1 MFIPGLSRYGRPLEF
16 VESLL
21 PLIGTTP
28 DRFCEA
34 DELSNRLQADRL
46 IAQIREEADPASA
59 NGKKLFAKLGKLG
72 HGRHAEDPRS
82 ARLGRQAPD
91 GRVRRAP
98 EQPHQRQDPAADHSR
113 PRRRRSTHVS
123 RARPGRSR
131 ATRRYNVNRLVDL
144 LGEDDYSKAAIVEV
158 LQAHKDRLNVR
169 QLLGQI
175 YFLQPSEKAAVF
187 KLIDEITTE
196 EMVPDLLA
204 RMDGKDPLVKTHL
217 INVLARFD
225 RPDVNQGAAGG
236 AARQQQARARRGAR
250 RHRPLEDERSTSPR
264 SSGLLLDPDLDVMNK
279 AVDVIIQLNHPETAK
294 YLIEALKA
302 ENEFSRRSA
311 VEILNAI
318 GTTHSVKYL
327 LEAVADEDWW
337 VRSRASDA
345 LARIGGPRVV
355 DAVLDLIK
363 DKDENIRRAA
373 IEILNTC
380 RDKRA
385 VDRLIEA
392 TRDKDWWVSER
403 AADALAEI
411 GDAKALPALLEMM
424 AQEQSLAARRDRG
437 GRQARHPQDPR
448 QDAAVLAAPGERS
461 PRRRD
466 QRRRAARG
474 RAAGRSRAALSA
486 AERTRRRRDRARAVT
501 KALQKLD
508 GRLSPSGRFSGT
520 GTLGRLRRRELDD
533 TAADGTAAAGARHPR
548 RAPTAAATPAA
559 TSTARTLL
567 VEGPEDAVAEP
578 PPPEAPS
585 FDLSALQNGDMIEGR
600 YKFIQKI
607 GKGAFGTVVLVE
619 DTVVEER
626 LILKFLNANVSSD
639 EEMLKR
645 FVHELRYSRRIT
657 HKNVIRIYDF
667 LYVGGSYAI
676 SMEYFPSHT
685 LGTEIANEKP
695 MPPKK
700 AVGYGTDICIGM
712 SVAHQQGIIHRD
724 LKPANILIN
733 DTGLLK
739 IVDFGVAAAAK
750 SGDTQLTKTG
760 YVIGSPKYMAPE
772 QILGKKVD
780 ERADIY
786 SLGVI
791 MYEMLAGNPPYSR
804 GDHMSVMYQHVQGK
818 AQPLQRS
825 EPEGSARDRR
835 RRDED
840 HAGRQA
846 ETLRVDGRAAR
857 RARSGRRGGQVD
869 DHGTYRRV
877 PEARPRARA
886 APTSISPS
894 AFRRCCACTATSCR
908 SSSATSATPSSKA
921 TSTRS

>member
-1 MFIPGLSRYGRPLEF
+1 MNFLNAYR
-16 VESLL
+16 
-21 PLIGTTP
+21 
-28 DRFCEA
+28 A
-34 DELSNRLQADRL
+34 DQL
-46 IAQIREEADPASA
+46 IAQIREEADPSSA
-59 NGKKLFAKLGKLG
+59 NGKKLFAKLGGLG
-72 HGRHAEDPRS
+72 SSAIPKILEALASADKRQTVEYVELLSALTNDKTLPLVTRGLADGDPRTVS
-82 ARLGRQAPD
+82 GTAWAL
-91 GRVRRAP
+91 
-98 EQPHQRQDPAADHSR
+98 
-113 PRRRRSTHVS
+113 STNK
-123 RARPGRSR
+123 RF
-131 ATRRYNVNRLVDL
+131 NVNRLVDL
-144 LGEDDYSKAAIVEV
+144 LGEDEYSKAAVVEV

-169 QLLGQI
+169 QLLAQI

-187 KLIDEITTE
+187 KLIDEITIE
-196 EMVPDLLA
+196 DMVPDLLA

-225 RPDVNQGAAGG
+225 RPDVNKALQEALRDSNKLVRGAALAGL
-236 AARQQQARARRGAR
+236 ARSKATVDVGLVA
-250 RHRPLEDERSTSPR
+250 
-264 SSGLLLDPDLDVMNK
+264 GLLLDPDLDVMNK

-311 VEILNAI
+311 VEILNAV
-318 GTTHSVKYL
+318 GTTHSVKFL

-411 GDAKALPALLEMM
+411 GDAKALPAILEMM
-424 AQEQSLAARRDRG
+424 TKNDRSLPVAIA
-437 GRQARHPQDPR
+437 
-448 QDAAVLAAPGERS
+448 
-461 PRRRD
+461 
-466 QRRRAARG
+466 
-474 RAAGRSRAALSA
+474 AAGKLGTAKILDKVLPYLQRPEKEVRVAAIAATAQLAGEQQAEAVRPYLQQSA
-486 AERTRRRRDRARAVT
+486 QGADETVQRAVS
-501 KALQKLD
+501 KALQKLE
-508 GRLSPSGRFSGT
+508 GRLSPSGRYLGGGT
-520 GTLGRLRRRELDD
+520 GTANLG
-533 TAADGTAAAGARHPR
+533 TGAAASPTPTPMPGPGQQTRSTQTR
-548 RAPTAAATPAA
+548 SAPPPSAAA

-567 VEGPEDAVAEP
+567 IDGAEDAVAEP
-578 PPPEAPS
+578 PAPEAPS
-585 FDLSALQNGDMIEGR
+585 FDLNALQSGDMIEGR

-685 LGTEIANEKP
+685 LGAEIANEKP
-695 MPPKK
+695 MAPKK
-700 AVGYGTDICIGM
+700 AVGYGMDICIGM

-818 AQPLQRS
+818 AQPLNEANPKVPR
-825 EPEGSARDRR
+825 EIADVV
-835 RRDED
+835 
-840 HAGRQA
+840 
-846 ETLRVDGRAAR
+846 TKTM
-857 RARSGRRGGQVD
+857 QVD
-869 DHGTYRRV
+869 KLKRYASMEELRIAL
-877 PEARPRARA
+877 EAATA
-886 APTSISPS
+886 AI
-894 AFRRCCACTATSCR
+894 R
-908 SSSATSATPSSKA
+908 
-921 TSTRS
+921 

>member
-1 MFIPGLSRYGRPLEF
+1 MNFLNAYR
-16 VESLL
+16 
-21 PLIGTTP
+21 
-28 DRFCEA
+28 A
-34 DELSNRLQADRL
+34 DQL
-46 IAQIREEADPASA
+46 IAQIREEADPSSASA
-59 NGKKLFAKLGKLG
+59 KKLFAKLGGLG
-72 HGRHAEDPRS
+72 TSAIPKVLEALASADKRQTVEYVELLSGLINDKTLPFITRGLADGDPRTVS
-82 ARLGRQAPD
+82 GTAWAL
-91 GRVRRAP
+91 
-98 EQPHQRQDPAADHSR
+98 
-113 PRRRRSTHVS
+113 STNK
-123 RARPGRSR
+123 RF
-131 ATRRYNVNRLVDL
+131 NVNRLVDL
-144 LGEDDYSKAAIVEV
+144 LGEDEYSKAAIVEV

-187 KLIDEITTE
+187 KLIDEVTTE
-196 EMVPDLLA
+196 EMVPDLLS
-204 RMDGKDPLVKTHL
+204 RLDGKDPLVKTHL

-225 RPDVNQGAAGG
+225 RPEVNKALQEALRDNNKLVRGAALAGI
-236 AARQQQARARRGAR
+236 ARSKTAVDVA
-250 RHRPLEDERSTSPR
+250 LI
-264 SSGLLLDPDLDVMNK
+264 SGLLLDPDLDVMNK

-327 LEAVADEDWW
+327 LEAVSDEDWW

-411 GDAKALPALLEMM
+411 GDSKALPAILEMM
-424 AQEQSLAARRDRG
+424 TKNDRSLPVAIA
-437 GRQARHPQDPR
+437 
-448 QDAAVLAAPGERS
+448 
-461 PRRRD
+461 
-466 QRRRAARG
+466 
-474 RAAGRSRAALSA
+474 AAGKLGSPKLIEKLLPYLQRQEKEVRVAAITAVAQLAGEQHAEAVRPYLQQSA
-486 AERTRRRRDRARAVT
+486 QGADETVQRAVT
-501 KALQKLD
+501 KALQKLE
-508 GRLSPSGRFSGT
+508 GRLSPSGRYT
-520 GTLGRLRRRELDD
+520 TPTATLAGG
-533 TAADGTAAAGARHPR
+533 AASATL
-548 RAPTAAATPAA
+548 APTATTAPPQTRPAQMRHGAPPPSASA

-567 VEGPEDAVAEP
+567 IDGPDDAVAEP
-578 PPPEAPS
+578 PAPEAPS
-585 FDLSALQNGDMIEGR
+585 FDLNALQSGDMIEGR

-685 LGTEIANEKP
+685 LGAEIANEKP
-695 MPPKK
+695 MAPNK
-700 AVGYGTDICIGM
+700 AIGYGMDICIGM

-818 AQPLQRS
+818 AQPLNEANPKVPREIADVVTKTMQVDKLKRYAS
-825 EPEGSARDRR
+825 M
-835 RRDED
+835 DE
-840 HAGRQA
+840 
-846 ETLRVDGRAAR
+846 LRVALEAA
-857 RARSGRRGGQVD
+857 
-869 DHGTYRRV
+869 
-877 PEARPRARA
+877 A
-886 APTSISPS
+886 AAIG
-894 AFRRCCACTATSCR
+894 
-908 SSSATSATPSSKA
+908 
-921 TSTRS
+921 

>member
-1 MFIPGLSRYGRPLEF
+1 MNFL
-16 VESLL
+16 
-21 PLIGTTP
+21 T
-28 DRFCEA
+28 A
-34 DELSNRLQADRL
+34 LQADRL
-46 IAQIREEADPASA
+46 IAQIREEADPSSA
-59 NGKKLFAKLGKLG
+59 TGKQLFAKLGKLG
-72 HGRHAEDPRS
+72 ASAIPKILEALASADKRQTAEYVEILSTLVSDKTLPLITRGLADGDPRMAS
-82 ARLGRQAPD
+82 GTAWALSSSKRF
-91 GRVRRAP
+91 
-98 EQPHQRQDPAADHSR
+98 
-113 PRRRRSTHVS
+113 
-123 RARPGRSR
+123 
-131 ATRRYNVNRLVDL
+131 NINRLVDL
-144 LGEDDYSKAAIVEV
+144 LGEDEYSKAGLVEV
-158 LQAHKDRLNVR
+158 LQAHKERLNVR

-175 YFLQPSEKAAVF
+175 YHLQPSEKAAVF
-187 KLIDEITTE
+187 KLIDDVTTE
-196 EMVPDLLA
+196 EMVPDLLT

-225 RPDVNQGAAGG
+225 RPDVNQALQEALRDGNKLVRGAALQGI
-236 AARQQQARARRGAR
+236 AR
-250 RHRPLEDERSTSPR
+250 SKTSVDVALI
-264 SSGLLLDPDLDVMNK
+264 SKLLLDPDLDVMNK

-327 LEAVADEDWW
+327 LEAVSDEDWW

-355 DAVLDLIK
+355 DAVLELIK

-385 VDRLIEA
+385 VDKLIEA

-424 AQEQSLAARRDRG
+424 AKNNRSLPVAI
-437 GRQARHPQDPR
+437 
-448 QDAAVLAAPGERS
+448 AAVGKLGNPTILAKILPYLQRPEKEVRVAAIGAVAQLAGE
-461 PRRRD
+461 
-466 QRRRAARG
+466 QQAEAVRG
-474 RAAGRSRAALSA
+474 PLQQSA
-486 AERTRRRRDRARAVT
+486 QGADETVQRAVT

-508 GRLSPSGRFSGT
+508 GRLSPSGRYKEGGTATFSGP
-520 GTLGRLRRRELDD
+520 G
-533 TAADGTAAAGARHPR
+533 
-548 RAPTAAATPAA
+548 PTATVTPATMTGSQARA
-559 TSTARTLL
+559 TQTRSAPPPPSPAMTGTARTLL

-578 PPPEAPS
+578 PQPEVPS
-585 FDLSALQNGDMIEGR
+585 FDLNALQNGDMIEGR

-685 LGTEIANEKP
+685 LGAEIANEKP

-700 AVGYGTDICIGM
+700 ALAFGTDICVGM

-818 AQPLQRS
+818 AQPLNEANPKVPR
-825 EPEGSARDRR
+825 EI
-835 RRDED
+835 
-840 HAGRQA
+840 A
-846 ETLRVDGRAAR
+846 EVVTKAMQVDKLKRYASMEELRVALEMAAVAVR
-857 RARSGRRGGQVD
+857 
-869 DHGTYRRV
+869 
-877 PEARPRARA
+877 
-886 APTSISPS
+886 
-894 AFRRCCACTATSCR
+894 
-908 SSSATSATPSSKA
+908 
-921 TSTRS
+921 

>member
-1 MFIPGLSRYGRPLEF
+1 MN
-16 VESLL
+16 
-21 PLIGTTP
+21 LIT
-28 DRFCEA
+28 A
-34 DELSNRLQADRL
+34 YQADRL
-46 IAQIREEADPASA
+46 IAQIREEADPSSPG
-59 NGKKLFAKLGKLG
+59 GKKLFDKLGKLG
-72 HGRHAEDPRS
+72 TGAIPKILEALASADKRQTVEYVEVLSGLVNDKNLPLITRGLADGDPR
-82 ARLGRQAPD
+82 
-91 GRVRRAP
+91 
-98 EQPHQRQDPAADHSR
+98 
-113 PRRRRSTHVS
+113 TVS
-123 RARPGRSR
+123 GTAWALSSNKRF
-131 ATRRYNVNRLVDL
+131 NVNRLVDL

-187 KLIDEITTE
+187 KLIDEVTTE

-225 RPDVNQGAAGG
+225 RPDVNKALQEALRDSNKLVRGAALAGV
-236 AARQQQARARRGAR
+236 ARSKTA
-250 RHRPLEDERSTSPR
+250 LDVSLV
-264 SSGLLLDPDLDVMNK
+264 SGLLLDPDLDVMNK

-294 YLIEALKA
+294 YLIDALKA

-318 GTTHSVKYL
+318 GTTHSIKYL

-363 DKDENIRRAA
+363 DQDENIRRAA

-403 AADALAEI
+403 AADALADI
-411 GDAKALPALLEMM
+411 GDSKALPALLEMM
-424 AQEQSLAARRDRG
+424 SRNNRSLPVAITAVGKLGSYKVLDKVLPFLQRPEKEVRVAAI
-437 GRQARHPQDPR
+437 
-448 QDAAVLAAPGERS
+448 AAVAQLAGEQQAEAVR
-461 PRRRD
+461 PHL
-466 QRRRAARG
+466 QQ
-474 RAAGRSRAALSA
+474 SA
-486 AERTRRRRDRARAVT
+486 QGADETIQRAVT

-508 GRLSPSGRFSGT
+508 GRLSPSGRFERT
-520 GTLGRLRRRELDD
+520 GTLSE
-533 TAADGTAAAGARHPR
+533 ASVVSSPPP
-548 RAPTAAATPAA
+548 APPAA
-559 TSTARTLL
+559 THARATTTRAAPPAALPSATATARTLL

-578 PPPEAPS
+578 PASEAPS
-585 FDLSALQNGDMIEGR
+585 FDLNALQAGDMIEGR
-600 YKFIQKI
+600 YKFVQKI

-685 LGTEIANEKP
+685 LGAEIANERP
-695 MPPKK
+695 MSPKK

-733 DTGLLK
+733 ESGLLK

-818 AQPLQRS
+818 AQPLNEANPKVPRELADVVTKTMHVDKVKRYS
-825 EPEGSARDRR
+825 SM
-835 RRDED
+835 DE
-840 HAGRQA
+840 
-846 ETLRVDGRAAR
+846 LRAAL
-857 RARSGRRGGQVD
+857 D
-869 DHGTYRRV
+869 
-877 PEARPRARA
+877 A
-886 APTSISPS
+886 AAGAI
-894 AFRRCCACTATSCR
+894 R
-908 SSSATSATPSSKA
+908 
-921 TSTRS
+921 

>member
-1 MFIPGLSRYGRPLEF
+1 MN
-16 VESLL
+16 
-21 PLIGTTP
+21 LIT
-28 DRFCEA
+28 A
-34 DELSNRLQADRL
+34 YQADRL
-46 IAQIREEADPASA
+46 IAQIREEADPSSPG
-59 NGKKLFAKLGKLG
+59 GKKLFDKLGKLG
-72 HGRHAEDPRS
+72 TGAIPKILDALASADKRQTVEYVEVLNSLISDKTLPLITRGLADSDPRTVS
-82 ARLGRQAPD
+82 GTAWAL
-91 GRVRRAP
+91 
-98 EQPHQRQDPAADHSR
+98 
-113 PRRRRSTHVS
+113 STNK
-123 RARPGRSR
+123 RF
-131 ATRRYNVNRLVDL
+131 NVNRLVDL

-187 KLIDEITTE
+187 KLIDEVTTE

-225 RPDVNQGAAGG
+225 LPDVNKALQEALRDTNKLVRGAALSGV
-236 AARQQQARARRGAR
+236 ARSKTALDVAVVA
-250 RHRPLEDERSTSPR
+250 T
-264 SSGLLLDPDLDVMNK
+264 LLLDPDIEVMNK
-279 AVDVIIQLNHPETAK
+279 AVDVIIRLNHPETAK
-294 YLIEALKA
+294 YLIDALKA

-311 VEILNAI
+311 VEVLNAI
-318 GTTHSVKYL
+318 GTTHSIKYL

-411 GDAKALPALLEMM
+411 GDSKALPALLEMM
-424 AQEQSLAARRDRG
+424 TKNNRSLPVAI
-437 GRQARHPQDPR
+437 
-448 QDAAVLAAPGERS
+448 AAVGKLGNHKILDKVLPLLQRPEKEVRVAAIVAVAQLAGEQQAEAVR
-461 PRRRD
+461 PYL
-466 QRRRAARG
+466 QQ
-474 RAAGRSRAALSA
+474 SA
-486 AERTRRRRDRARAVT
+486 QGADETVARAVT

-508 GRLSPSGRFSGT
+508 GRLSASGRFGT
-520 GTLGRLRRRELDD
+520 GTLGVGVASAPLPAPPVASTQARVPTSR
-533 TAADGTAAAGARHPR
+533 AAPP
-548 RAPTAAATPAA
+548 APTVT
-559 TSTARTLL
+559 TTARTLL

-578 PPPEAPS
+578 PPDAPS
-585 FDLSALQNGDMIEGR
+585 FDLNGLQAGDMIEGR
-600 YKFIQKI
+600 YKFVQKI

-626 LILKFLNANVSSD
+626 LILKFLNSNVSSD

-685 LGTEIANEKP
+685 LGAEIANEKP

-700 AVGYGTDICIGM
+700 AIGYGTDICIGM

-733 DTGLLK
+733 ESGLLK

-818 AQPLQRS
+818 APPLNEANPKVPR
-825 EPEGSARDRR
+825 EIADVV
-835 RRDED
+835 
-840 HAGRQA
+840 
-846 ETLRVDGRAAR
+846 TKTM
-857 RARSGRRGGQVD
+857 QVD
-869 DHGTYRRV
+869 KLKRYSSMEELRLALET
-877 PEARPRARA
+877 A
-886 APTSISPS
+886 AGAI
-894 AFRRCCACTATSCR
+894 R
-908 SSSATSATPSSKA
+908 
-921 TSTRS
+921 

>member
-1 MFIPGLSRYGRPLEF
+1 MNFITS
-16 VESLL
+16 
-21 PLIGTTP
+21 
-28 DRFCEA
+28 
-34 DELSNRLQADRL
+34 LQADRL
-46 IAQIREEADPASA
+46 IAQIREEADPTSASA
-59 NGKKLFAKLGKLG
+59 KKAFQKLGKLG
-72 HGRHAEDPRS
+72 TGAVPKILEALASADKRQTVEYVELLNALISDKTLPLVTRGLADHDPR
-82 ARLGRQAPD
+82 
-91 GRVRRAP
+91 
-98 EQPHQRQDPAADHSR
+98 
-113 PRRRRSTHVS
+113 TVS
-123 RARPGRSR
+123 GTAWALSSNK
-131 ATRRYNVNRLVDL
+131 RYNVNRLVDL
-144 LGEDDYSKAAIVEV
+144 LGEDEYSKAAIIEV
-158 LQAHKDRLNVR
+158 LQAHKERLNIR

-187 KLIDEITTE
+187 KLIDEATTE

-217 INVLARFD
+217 INVLSRFD
-225 RPDVNQGAAGG
+225 RPDVNKALQEALKDGNKLVRGAALAGVV
-236 AARQQQARARRGAR
+236 
-250 RHRPLEDERSTSPR
+250 RSKTAVEVGLIA
-264 SSGLLLDPDLDVMNK
+264 GLLLDPDLEVMNK
-279 AVDVIIQLNHPETAK
+279 AVDAVIQLNHPETAK
-294 YLIEALKA
+294 YLIPALKA
-302 ENEFSRRSA
+302 ENEFSRRAA

-318 GTTHSVKYL
+318 GTTHSIKYL

-373 IEILNTC
+373 IEILVVC

-385 VDRLIEA
+385 VDKLTEA

-424 AQEQSLAARRDRG
+424 AKNNRSLPVAIA
-437 GRQARHPQDPR
+437 
-448 QDAAVLAAPGERS
+448 
-461 PRRRD
+461 
-466 QRRRAARG
+466 
-474 RAAGRSRAALSA
+474 AAGRLGSHKILDKILPYLQRPEKEVRVAAIGAVAQLAGEQQAEAVRPYLQQSAQGTDETVSRAVA
-486 AERTRRRRDRARAVT
+486 

-508 GRLSPSGRFSGT
+508 GRLSPSGRFVST
-520 GTLGRLRRRELDD
+520 TTL
-533 TAADGTAAAGARHPR
+533 AGGSVVTSPTPAPAPLPGSTQARPTR
-548 RAPTAAATPAA
+548 PAPAPSAAA

-567 VEGPEDAVAEP
+567 IEGPGDAAPAP

-585 FDLSALQNGDMIEGR
+585 FDLNALQNGDMIEGR
-600 YKFIQKI
+600 YKYIQKI

-700 AVGYGTDICIGM
+700 ALGYGMDICVGM

-818 AQPLQRS
+818 AQPLNEANPKVPRELADVVTRTMQVDKLKR
-825 EPEGSARDRR
+825 
-835 RRDED
+835 
-840 HAGRQA
+840 HASM
-846 ETLRVDGRAAR
+846 EELRVALEAA
-857 RARSGRRGGQVD
+857 
-869 DHGTYRRV
+869 
-877 PEARPRARA
+877 A
-886 APTSISPS
+886 A
-894 AFRRCCACTATSCR
+894 AVR
-908 SSSATSATPSSKA
+908 
-921 TSTRS
+921 

>member
-1 MFIPGLSRYGRPLEF
+1 MNFINAY
-16 VESLL
+16 
-21 PLIGTTP
+21 
-28 DRFCEA
+28 
-34 DELSNRLQADRL
+34 QADRL
-46 IAQIREEADPASA
+46 IAQIREEADPAS
-59 NGKKLFAKLGKLG
+59 NEGKALFAKLGKLG
-72 HGRHAEDPRS
+72 TAAIPKVLEALASADKRQTVEYVELLSTLTNDKTLPLITRGLADGDPRTIAGTTWALS
-82 ARLGRQAPD
+82 SNKRF
-91 GRVRRAP
+91 
-98 EQPHQRQDPAADHSR
+98 
-113 PRRRRSTHVS
+113 
-123 RARPGRSR
+123 
-131 ATRRYNVNRLVDL
+131 NVNRLVDL
-144 LGEDDYSKAAIVEV
+144 LGEDEYSKAAIVEV
-158 LQAHKDRLNVR
+158 LQSHKDRLNVR
-169 QLLGQI
+169 QLLAQI

-196 EMVPDLLA
+196 DMVPDLLA

-217 INVLARFD
+217 INVLSRFD
-225 RPDVNQGAAGG
+225 RPEVNKALQEALRDGNKLVRGAALAGV
-236 AARQQQARARRGAR
+236 ARSKTTLDVA
-250 RHRPLEDERSTSPR
+250 LV
-264 SSGLLLDPDLDVMNK
+264 SGLLLDPDLEVMNK

-294 YLIEALKA
+294 YLIDALKA

-318 GTTHSVKYL
+318 GTTHSIKYL

-373 IEILNTC
+373 IEILVVC

-403 AADALAEI
+403 AADALAEL

-424 AQEQSLAARRDRG
+424 GKNNRSLPVALAAVGKLGNGKILDKVLPYLQRPEKEVRV
-437 GRQARHPQDPR
+437 
-448 QDAAVLAAPGERS
+448 AAIGAVAHLAGEQQVEAVR
-461 PRRRD
+461 PYL
-466 QRRRAARG
+466 QQ
-474 RAAGRSRAALSA
+474 SA
-486 AERTRRRRDRARAVT
+486 QGADETVQRAVA
-501 KALQKLD
+501 KALQKLE
-508 GRLSPSGRFSGT
+508 GRLSPSGRFKDVT
-520 GTLGRLRRRELDD
+520 GTVS
-533 TAADGTAAAGARHPR
+533 AGAATVASSTTPPPMATTQA
-548 RAPTAAATPAA
+548 RATATRAAPASA
-559 TSTARTLL
+559 GTSTARTLL
-567 VEGPEDAVAEP
+567 VEGPEGAQPEP
-578 PPPEAPS
+578 PAPEAPS
-585 FDLSALQNGDMIEGR
+585 FDLNALQPGDMIEGR

-685 LGTEIANEKP
+685 LGAEIANEKP
-695 MPPKK
+695 MSPKK
-700 AVGYGTDICIGM
+700 ALTYGTDICVGM

-818 AQPLQRS
+818 AQPLN
-825 EPEGSARDRR
+825 EANPKVP
-835 RRDED
+835 
-840 HAGRQA
+840 RQIA
-846 ETLRVDGRAAR
+846 DVVTKTMQVDKLKRFTSMEELRVALEAA
-857 RARSGRRGGQVD
+857 
-869 DHGTYRRV
+869 
-877 PEARPRARA
+877 A
-886 APTSISPS
+886 A
-894 AFRRCCACTATSCR
+894 AVR
-908 SSSATSATPSSKA
+908 
-921 TSTRS
+921 

>member
-1 MFIPGLSRYGRPLEF
+1 MNFL
-16 VESLL
+16 
-21 PLIGTTP
+21 T
-28 DRFCEA
+28 A
-34 DELSNRLQADRL
+34 LQADRV
-46 IAQIREEADPASA
+46 IAQIREEPDPSSV

-72 HGRHAEDPRS
+72 AGAIPKVLEALASADKRQTVEYVELLGSLISDKTLPLITRGLADGDPR
-82 ARLGRQAPD
+82 
-91 GRVRRAP
+91 
-98 EQPHQRQDPAADHSR
+98 
-113 PRRRRSTHVS
+113 TVS
-123 RARPGRSR
+123 GTAWALASNK
-131 ATRRYNVNRLVDL
+131 RYNVNRLVDL
-144 LGEDDYSKAAIVEV
+144 LGEDEYSKAAVVEV
-158 LQAHKDRLNVR
+158 LQAHKDRLNMR
-169 QLLGQI
+169 QLLAQI

-187 KLIDEITTE
+187 KLIDEITTA

-225 RPDVNQGAAGG
+225 QPDVNKALQEALRDSNKLVRGAALSGI
-236 AARQQQARARRGAR
+236 ARSKTNIDVALIA
-250 RHRPLEDERSTSPR
+250 
-264 SSGLLLDPDLDVMNK
+264 GLLLDPDLDVMNK

-318 GTTHSVKYL
+318 GTTHSVKFL
-327 LEAVADEDWW
+327 LTAVSDEDWW

-411 GDAKALPALLEMM
+411 GDSKALPALLEMM
-424 AQEQSLAARRDRG
+424 GKNDRSLPVAIAAAG
-437 GRQARHPQDPR
+437 KLGNLQDPR
-448 QDAAVLAAPGERS
+448 QAACRICSVPRKKSAS
-461 PRRRD
+461 PRSRLWRTSPANSKPKPCGPTCNKAPKVPTRPCNAQSRRPC
-466 QRRRAARG
+466 RSSMAASRRAADI
-474 RAAGRSRAALSA
+474 SA
-486 AERTRRRRDRARAVT
+486 RH
-501 KALQKLD
+501 
-508 GRLSPSGRFSGT
+508 GRLT
-520 GTLGRLRRRELDD
+520 GPAPP
-533 TAADGTAAAGARHPR
+533 TATADGGTDAPCRAPR
-548 RAPTAAATPAA
+548 RALPRCLPSA

-567 VEGPEDAVAEP
+567 IDGPEDAVAEP
-578 PPPEAPS
+578 PAAEAPS

-685 LGTEIANEKP
+685 LGAEIANEKP

-700 AVGYGTDICIGM
+700 AVGYGMDICIGM

-818 AQPLQRS
+818 AQPLNEANPKVPREIVDVVTKSMQVDKLKRYLS
-825 EPEGSARDRR
+825 MEE
-835 RRDED
+835 
-840 HAGRQA
+840 
-846 ETLRVDGRAAR
+846 LRVAL
-857 RARSGRRGGQVD
+857 
-869 DHGTYRRV
+869 
-877 PEARPRARA
+877 EA
-886 APTSISPS
+886 
-894 AFRRCCACTATSCR
+894 
-908 SSSATSATPSSKA
+908 ATSAV
-921 TSTRS
+921 R

>member
-1 MFIPGLSRYGRPLEF
+1 MNFL
-16 VESLL
+16 
-21 PLIGTTP
+21 TT
-28 DRFCEA
+28 
-34 DELSNRLQADRL
+34 LQADRL
-46 IAQIREEADPASA
+46 IAQIREEADPSSA
-59 NGKKLFAKLGKLG
+59 TGKQLFAKLGKLG
-72 HGRHAEDPRS
+72 GAAIPKILEALASADKRQTAEYVEILSSLVSDKTLPLITRGLADGDPRMAS
-82 ARLGRQAPD
+82 GTAWALSSSKRF
-91 GRVRRAP
+91 
-98 EQPHQRQDPAADHSR
+98 
-113 PRRRRSTHVS
+113 
-123 RARPGRSR
+123 
-131 ATRRYNVNRLVDL
+131 NVNRLVDL
-144 LGEDDYSKAAIVEV
+144 LGEDEYSKAGLVEV

-175 YFLQPSEKAAVF
+175 YHLQPSEKAAVF
-187 KLIDEITTE
+187 KLIDEVTTE
-196 EMVPDLLA
+196 EMVPDLLT

-225 RPDVNQGAAGG
+225 RPDVQKALQEALRDGNKLVRGAALQGI
-236 AARQQQARARRGAR
+236 ARTKANVDVA
-250 RHRPLEDERSTSPR
+250 LISK
-264 SSGLLLDPDLDVMNK
+264 LLLDPDLDVMNK

-327 LEAVADEDWW
+327 LEAVSDEDWW

-385 VDRLIEA
+385 VDKLIEA

-424 AQEQSLAARRDRG
+424 AKNNRSLPVAI
-437 GRQARHPQDPR
+437 
-448 QDAAVLAAPGERS
+448 AAVGRLGNSSVLPKVMPYLQRPEKEIRVAAIGAVAQLAGE
-461 PRRRD
+461 
-466 QRRRAARG
+466 QQAEAVRG
-474 RAAGRSRAALSA
+474 PLQQSA
-486 AERTRRRRDRARAVT
+486 QGADETVQRAVT
-501 KALQKLD
+501 KALQKLE
-508 GRLSPSGRFSGT
+508 GRLSPSGRFT
-520 GTLGRLRRRELDD
+520 GTATFAGPGP
-533 TAADGTAAAGARHPR
+533 TSTGTPPPMPAPQS
-548 RAPTAAATPAA
+548 RASQTRSAPPPPSPAA

-567 VEGPEDAVAEP
+567 IDGPEDAVAEP
-578 PPPEAPS
+578 PPPEVPS
-585 FDLSALQNGDMIEGR
+585 FDLNALQNGDMIEGR

-685 LGTEIANEKP
+685 LGAEIANEKP

-700 AVGYGTDICIGM
+700 ALTFGTDICIGM

-733 DTGLLK
+733 DAGLLK

-818 AQPLQRS
+818 AQPLNEANPKVPREIADVVTKTMQVDKLKRYAS
-825 EPEGSARDRR
+825 MEE
-835 RRDED
+835 
-840 HAGRQA
+840 
-846 ETLRVDGRAAR
+846 LRVALETAA
-857 RARSGRRGGQVD
+857 
-869 DHGTYRRV
+869 
-877 PEARPRARA
+877 A
-886 APTSISPS
+886 AIG
-894 AFRRCCACTATSCR
+894 
-908 SSSATSATPSSKA
+908 
-921 TSTRS
+921 

>member
-1 MFIPGLSRYGRPLEF
+1 MNFLTSF
-16 VESLL
+16 
-21 PLIGTTP
+21 
-28 DRFCEA
+28 
-34 DELSNRLQADRL
+34 NADRL
-46 IAQIREEADPASA
+46 IAQIREEADPSSA

-72 HGRHAEDPRS
+72 AGAIPKILEALASADKRQTVEYVDLLNSLINDKTLPFVTRGLADGDPRTVS
-82 ARLGRQAPD
+82 GTAWAL
-91 GRVRRAP
+91 
-98 EQPHQRQDPAADHSR
+98 
-113 PRRRRSTHVS
+113 STNK
-123 RARPGRSR
+123 RF
-131 ATRRYNVNRLVDL
+131 NVNRLVDL
-144 LGEDDYSKAAIVEV
+144 LGEDEYSKAAIVEV

-169 QLLGQI
+169 QLLAQI

-196 EMVPDLLA
+196 EVVPDLLS
-204 RMDGKDPLVKTHL
+204 RMDGKDPLVKTHIISVL
-217 INVLARFD
+217 SRFNKPEVSKALQEALRDPNKLVRSAALTGLARSKTTM
-225 RPDVNQGAAGG
+225 DVALVA
-236 AARQQQARARRGAR
+236 
-250 RHRPLEDERSTSPR
+250 
-264 SSGLLLDPDLDVMNK
+264 GLLLDPDLEVMNK
-279 AVDVIIQLNHPETAK
+279 AVDAIIQLNHPETAK
-294 YLIEALKA
+294 YLIDALKA

-318 GTTHSVKYL
+318 GTTHSIKYL
-327 LEAVADEDWW
+327 LEAVSDEDWW

-385 VDRLIEA
+385 VDKLIEA

-411 GDAKALPALLEMM
+411 GDSKALPALLEMM
-424 AQEQSLAARRDRG
+424 TKNDRSLPVAI
-437 GRQARHPQDPR
+437 
-448 QDAAVLAAPGERS
+448 AAVGKLGNHKVLDRLLPYLQRPEKEVRVAAIAAVAQLAGEQQAELVR
-461 PRRRD
+461 PHI
-466 QRRRAARG
+466 QQ
-474 RAAGRSRAALSA
+474 SA
-486 AERTRRRRDRARAVT
+486 QGADETVQRAVT

-508 GRLSPSGRFSGT
+508 GRLSPSGRYVGGT
-520 GTLGRLRRRELDD
+520 GTLGGP
-533 TAADGTAAAGARHPR
+533 AATSAPPAAAPSPPAASQQT
-548 RAPTAAATPAA
+548 RATMSRTAPPAASA

-567 VEGPEDAVAEP
+567 IDGPEDAVAEP
-578 PPPEAPS
+578 SAPEAPS
-585 FDLSALQNGDMIEGR
+585 FDLNALQSGDMIEGR

-626 LILKFLNANVSSD
+626 LILKFLNANVASD

-685 LGTEIANEKP
+685 LGAEIANEKP
-695 MPPKK
+695 MAPKK
-700 AVGYGTDICIGM
+700 AVGYGIDICTGM

-733 DTGLLK
+733 DSGLLK

-791 MYEMLAGNPPYSR
+791 LYEMLAGNPPYSR

-818 AQPLQRS
+818 AQPLNEANPKVPR
-825 EPEGSARDRR
+825 EIADVV
-835 RRDED
+835 
-840 HAGRQA
+840 
-846 ETLRVDGRAAR
+846 TKTM
-857 RARSGRRGGQVD
+857 QVD
-869 DHGTYRRV
+869 KLKRYASMEELRIAL
-877 PEARPRARA
+877 EAA
-886 APTSISPS
+886 AAAVT
-894 AFRRCCACTATSCR
+894 
-908 SSSATSATPSSKA
+908 
-921 TSTRS
+921 

>member
-1 MFIPGLSRYGRPLEF
+1 MNFLTALH
-16 VESLL
+16 
-21 PLIGTTP
+21 
-28 DRFCEA
+28 
-34 DELSNRLQADRL
+34 ADRL
-46 IAQIREEADPASA
+46 IAQIREEPDPSSA
-59 NGKKLFAKLGKLG
+59 TGKKLFTKLGGLG
-72 HGRHAEDPRS
+72 TGAIPKILEALASADKRQTAEYVEILSGLTSDKTLPLITRGLADADPRTVSGTAWALS
-82 ARLGRQAPD
+82 ANK
-91 GRVRRAP
+91 
-98 EQPHQRQDPAADHSR
+98 
-113 PRRRRSTHVS
+113 
-123 RARPGRSR
+123 
-131 ATRRYNVNRLVDL
+131 RYNVNRLVDL
-144 LGEDDYSKAAIVEV
+144 LGEDEYSKAGIVEV
-158 LQAHKDRLNVR
+158 LQAHKDRLNIR
-169 QLLGQI
+169 QLLAQI

-187 KLIDEITTE
+187 KLIDEVTTE

-204 RMDGKDPLVKTHL
+204 RIDGKDPLVKTHL

-225 RPDVNQGAAGG
+225 RPEVNKALQEALRDSNKLVRGAALAGI
-236 AARQQQARARRGAR
+236 AR
-250 RHRPLEDERSTSPR
+250 SKTSIDVALV
-264 SSGLLLDPDLDVMNK
+264 SGLLLDPDLDVMNK

-318 GTTHSVKYL
+318 GTTHSIKYL
-327 LEAVADEDWW
+327 LQAVSDEDWW

-373 IEILNTC
+373 IEILVVC

-385 VDRLIEA
+385 VDRLTEA
-392 TRDKDWWVSER
+392 TKDKDWWVSER
-403 AADALAEI
+403 AADALAEL

-424 AQEQSLAARRDRG
+424 AKNNRSLPVAIA
-437 GRQARHPQDPR
+437 
-448 QDAAVLAAPGERS
+448 
-461 PRRRD
+461 
-466 QRRRAARG
+466 
-474 RAAGRSRAALSA
+474 AAGKLGNHKILDKVLPYLQRPEKEVRVAAINAVAQLAGDQQAEAVRPHLQQSA
-486 AERTRRRRDRARAVT
+486 QGADETVQRAVT
-501 KALQKLD
+501 KALQKLE
-508 GRLSPSGRFSGT
+508 GRLSPSGRYPGAT
-520 GTLGRLRRRELDD
+520 GTVAASPAA
-533 TAADGTAAAGARHPR
+533 TASATPP
-548 RAPTAAATPAA
+548 PTAGPPQGRTTLTRAAPPTSA

-567 VEGPEDAVAEP
+567 VEGADDAIVEP
-578 PPPEAPS
+578 PPAEAPS

-685 LGTEIANEKP
+685 LGTEIANERP
-695 MPPKK
+695 MPSKK
-700 AVGYGTDICIGM
+700 AIGYGTDICIGM

-818 AQPLQRS
+818 AQPLNEANPNVPRELADVVTKTMQVDKLKRYS
-825 EPEGSARDRR
+825 SMEE
-835 RRDED
+835 
-840 HAGRQA
+840 
-846 ETLRVDGRAAR
+846 LRVAL
-857 RARSGRRGGQVD
+857 
-869 DHGTYRRV
+869 
-877 PEARPRARA
+877 E
-886 APTSISPS
+886 
-894 AFRRCCACTATSCR
+894 
-908 SSSATSATPSSKA
+908 TSAA
-921 TSTRS
+921 VVR